1 MRPRTEEQSCGLS
14 LFTKE
19 QLFLYY
25 KRKNEQK
32 AQVQKKMNKKLV
44 RLNKINLRLF
54 HTYPPL
60 SRKTALLWV
69 S

>member
-32 AQVQKKMNKKLV
+32 AQVQKKMNKKI
-44 RLNKINLRLF
+44 REIE
-54 HTYPPL
+54 
-60 SRKTALLWV
+60 
-69 S
+69 